1 MHYTVKG
8 KLKQIALVKLYQIIG
23 LNYFVRMLYLQI
35 KILLTF
41 LIHV

>member
-23 LNYFVRMLYLQI
+23 LNHFVRMLYLQI